1 MIMKGDGMNDWDL
14 RNAEY
19 GRDVSWGDADDGI
32 ESDNGMLDPAETDLA
47 SSEATPEKPNA
58 GAWSQEKCL
67 DFLEREV
74 CRHPLNRELL
84 YKTLELCLDSLEL
97 SALEQRMLS
106 FPEAAQ
112 ATQDPYH
119 LVCLLEDAG
128 GLRRTELDGE
138 GREVTDLQKRELT
151 EDEADD
157 LVASVLF
164 ETTETGRTFVRQHDP
179 RRRFAELLDAEPVRK
194 NCYIELLG
202 FCNERPRPYTEIETL
217 LRSNAV
223 LLSEKKSGLPL
234 QPSVFVDKLERAGIL
249 EWRDGWSLS
258 QEGRGCLDALRGE

>member
-1 MIMKGDGMNDWDL
+1 MNDWDL

-84 YKTLELCLDSLEL
+84 YKTLELCLDPLEL

-106 FPEAAQ
+106 FPKQPKQPRTLITLYASSRMRAVYAARSSMEK
-112 ATQDPYH
+112 AARLPT
-119 LVCLLEDAG
+119 C
-128 GLRRTELDGE
+128 
-138 GREVTDLQKRELT
+138 KRG
-151 EDEADD
+151 
-157 LVASVLF
+157 S
-164 ETTETGRTFVRQHDP
+164 
-179 RRRFAELLDAEPVRK
+179 
-194 NCYIELLG
+194 
-202 FCNERPRPYTEIETL
+202 
-217 LRSNAV
+217 
-223 LLSEKKSGLPL
+223 
-234 QPSVFVDKLERAGIL
+234 
-249 EWRDGWSLS
+249 
-258 QEGRGCLDALRGE
+258 